1 MNSKKPKSQDI
12 DPNQPITSKP
22 TGQSTDPKD
31 QQILDLKNRLARALA
46 DYSNLE
52 KRFERDSSSI
62 IQFANSNL
70 LGRLLEVRDHL
81 GMAAANGLSAGKA
94 GDTSLKM
101 ILATFDK
108 LLTDEGVTEV
118 KVDGMYDP
126 ATMECHETV
135 PGEKDKV
142 ITVASRGYLLHGKL
156 LRAARVTV
164 GNGDASK
171 QQTVDS
177 KQEQND

>member
-1 MNSKKPKSQDI
+1 MTKKNTP
-12 DPNQPITSKP
+12 DPQAV
-22 TGQSTDPKD
+22 DPRD
-31 QQILDLKNRLARALA
+31 EQIVDLKGKLARALA

-62 IQFANSNL
+62 IKFANCNL
-70 LGRLLEVRDHL
+70 LGKLLEVRDHL
-81 GMAAANGLSAGKA
+81 GMAASA

-108 LLTDEGVTEV
+108 LLIYEGVTEV

-135 PGEKDKV
+135 PGDKDKV
-142 ITVASRGYLLHGKL
+142 ITVQSRGYMLHGKL

-164 GNGDASK
+164 GSGETTKSN
-171 QQTVDS
+171 
-177 KQEQND
+177 

>member
-1 MNSKKPKSQDI
+1 MTKI
-12 DPNQPITSKP
+12 KP
-22 TGQSTDPKD
+22 THPPQTPNIDPKD
-31 QQILDLKNRLARALA
+31 QELSSLKERLARALA

-62 IQFANSNL
+62 IKFANSNL
-70 LGRLLEVRDHL
+70 LGKLLEVRDHL
-81 GMAAANGLSAGKA
+81 GMAASA

-108 LLTDEGVTEV
+108 LLVDEGVTEV

-142 ITVASRGYLLHGKL
+142 IGVQLRGYLLHGKL
-156 LRAARVTV
+156 IRPARVTV
-164 GNGDASK
+164 GNGLPAQSGELN
-171 QQTVDS
+171 QS
-177 KQEQND
+177 N

>member
-1 MNSKKPKSQDI
+1 MTKKNTP
-12 DPNQPITSKP
+12 DPQAV
-22 TGQSTDPKD
+22 DPRD
-31 QQILDLKNRLARALA
+31 EQLNDLKGKLARALA

-62 IQFANSNL
+62 IKFANSNL
-70 LGRLLEVRDHL
+70 LGKLLEVRDHL
-81 GMAAANGLSAGKA
+81 GMAASA

-108 LLTDEGVTEV
+108 LLVDEGVTEV

-135 PGEKDKV
+135 PGDKDKV
-142 ITVASRGYLLHGKL
+142 IGVQLRGYLLHGKL
-156 LRAARVTV
+156 LRPARVTV
-164 GNGDASK
+164 GNGELIKS
-171 QQTVDS
+171 
-177 KQEQND
+177 N

>member
-1 MNSKKPKSQDI
+1 MTAAKQKSKQDNVPQI
-12 DPNQPITSKP
+12 
-22 TGQSTDPKD
+22 DPKD
-31 QQILDLKNRLARALA
+31 AQIEELKGRLARALA

-62 IQFANSNL
+62 IKFANSNL
-70 LGRLLEVRDHL
+70 LGKLLEVRDHL
-81 GMAAANGLSAGKA
+81 GMAASAGLPAGKA

-108 LLTDEGVTEV
+108 LLIDEGVTEV

-135 PGEKDKV
+135 PGDKDKV
-142 ITVASRGYLLHGKL
+142 IAVASRGYMLHGKL

-164 GNGDASK
+164 GSGETN
-171 QQTVDS
+171 
-177 KQEQND
+177 

>member
-1 MNSKKPKSQDI
+1 MTKKNTP
-12 DPNQPITSKP
+12 DPQAV
-22 TGQSTDPKD
+22 DPRD
-31 QQILDLKNRLARALA
+31 EQISDLKGKLARALA

-62 IQFANSNL
+62 IKFANSNL
-70 LGRLLEVRDHL
+70 LGKLLEVRDHL
-81 GMAAANGLSAGKA
+81 GMAASA

-108 LLTDEGVTEV
+108 LLIDEGVTEV

-135 PGEKDKV
+135 PGDKDKV
-142 ITVASRGYLLHGKL
+142 IGAQLRGYLLHGKL
-156 LRAARVTV
+156 LRPARVTV
-164 GNGDASK
+164 GNGETTKS
-171 QQTVDS
+171 
-177 KQEQND
+177 N

>member
-1 MNSKKPKSQDI
+1 MTVAKQKPKQDSVPQI
-12 DPNQPITSKP
+12 
-22 TGQSTDPKD
+22 DPKD
-31 QQILDLKNRLARALA
+31 VQIEELKGRLARALA

-62 IQFANSNL
+62 IKFANSNL
-70 LGRLLEVRDHL
+70 LGKLLEVRDHL
-81 GMAAANGLSAGKA
+81 GMAASA

-101 ILATFDK
+101 ILTTLDK
-108 LLTDEGVTEV
+108 LLIDEGVTEI

-135 PGEKDKV
+135 PGEKDQV
-142 ITVASRGYLLHGKL
+142 ITVVSRGYMLHGKL

-164 GNGDASK
+164 GNGESK
-171 QQTVDS
+171 
-177 KQEQND
+177 

>member
-1 MNSKKPKSQDI
+1 MTAAKQKPKQDNVPQI
-12 DPNQPITSKP
+12 DHR
-22 TGQSTDPKD
+22 DA
-31 QQILDLKNRLARALA
+31 QIEELKGKLARALA

-62 IQFANSNL
+62 IKFANSNL
-70 LGRLLEVRDHL
+70 LGKLLEVRDHL
-81 GMAAANGLSAGKA
+81 GMAAAN

-108 LLTDEGVTEV
+108 LLIDEGVTEV
-118 KVDGMYDP
+118 RVDGMYDP

-142 ITVASRGYLLHGKL
+142 ITVQSRGYMLHGKL

-164 GNGDASK
+164 GSGETTKSN
-171 QQTVDS
+171 
-177 KQEQND
+177 

>member
-1 MNSKKPKSQDI
+1 MTNKVKA
-12 DPNQPITSKP
+12 PNINKQEPATSNP
-22 TGQSTDPKD
+22 VGQSVDPKD
-31 QQILDLKNRLARALA
+31 VQIDELKGRLARALA

-62 IQFANSNL
+62 IKFANSNL
-70 LGRLLEVRDHL
+70 LSRLLEVRDHL
-81 GMAAANGLSAGKA
+81 GMAAAS

-101 ILATFDK
+101 ILSTFDK
-108 LLTDEGVTEV
+108 VLEGEGVTEV

-142 ITVASRGYLLHGKL
+142 VGVQLRGYLLHGKL
-156 LRAARVTV
+156 LRPARVTV
-164 GNGDASK
+164 GNG
-171 QQTVDS
+171 
-177 KQEQND
+177 

>member
-1 MNSKKPKSQDI
+1 MTKKNTP
-12 DPNQPITSKP
+12 DPQAV
-22 TGQSTDPKD
+22 DPRD
-31 QQILDLKNRLARALA
+31 EQIVDLKGKLARALA

-62 IQFANSNL
+62 IKFANSNL
-70 LGRLLEVRDHL
+70 LGKLLEVRDHL
-81 GMAAANGLSAGKA
+81 GMAASA

-108 LLTDEGVTEV
+108 LLIDEGVTEV

-135 PGEKDKV
+135 PGDKDKV
-142 ITVASRGYLLHGKL
+142 ITVQSRGYMLHGKL

-164 GNGDASK
+164 GSGEPIKSN
-171 QQTVDS
+171 
-177 KQEQND
+177 

>member
-1 MNSKKPKSQDI
+1 MTKKNTP
-12 DPNQPITSKP
+12 DPQVV
-22 TGQSTDPKD
+22 DPRD
-31 QQILDLKNRLARALA
+31 EQINDLKGKLARALA

-62 IQFANSNL
+62 IKFANSNL
-70 LGRLLEVRDHL
+70 LGKLLEVRDHL
-81 GMAAANGLSAGKA
+81 GMAASA

-108 LLTDEGVTEV
+108 LLIDEGVTEV

-135 PGEKDKV
+135 PGDKDKV
-142 ITVASRGYLLHGKL
+142 IGVQLRGYLLHGKL
-156 LRAARVTV
+156 LRPARVTV
-164 GNGDASK
+164 GNGETTKS
-171 QQTVDS
+171 
-177 KQEQND
+177 N

>member
-1 MNSKKPKSQDI
+1 MSSTKPKPQNI
-12 DPNQPITSKP
+12 DPSQPATSEPK
-22 TGQSTDPKD
+22 GQSVDPRD
-31 QQILDLKNRLARALA
+31 AQIEELKGKLARALA

-62 IQFANSNL
+62 IKFANSNL
-70 LGRLLEVRDHL
+70 LGKLLEVRDHL
-81 GMAAANGLSAGKA
+81 GMAASA

-101 ILATFDK
+101 ILTTFDK
-108 LLTDEGVTEV
+108 LLIDEGVSEV

-135 PGEKDKV
+135 PGDKDKV
-142 ITVASRGYLLHGKL
+142 ITVQSRGYMLHGKL

-164 GNGDASK
+164 GSGETTKSN
-171 QQTVDS
+171 
-177 KQEQND
+177 

>member
-1 MNSKKPKSQDI
+1 MTK
-12 DPNQPITSKP
+12 TKP
-22 TGQSTDPKD
+22 TNPPQTPAVDSRD
-31 QQILDLKNRLARALA
+31 QELSSLKERLARALA

-62 IQFANSNL
+62 IKFANSNL

-81 GMAAANGLSAGKA
+81 GMAASA

-101 ILATFDK
+101 ILSTFDK
-108 LLTDEGVTEV
+108 VLTDEGVTEV

-142 ITVASRGYLLHGKL
+142 IGVQLRGYLLHGKL
-156 LRAARVTV
+156 LRPARVTV
-164 GNGDASK
+164 GNGELIKS
-171 QQTVDS
+171 
-177 KQEQND
+177 N

>member
-1 MNSKKPKSQDI
+1 MSSSKPKTQNI
-12 DPNQPITSKP
+12 DPNQPATAE
-22 TGQSTDPKD
+22 PKGRSVD
-31 QQILDLKNRLARALA
+31 QRDAQIEELKGRLARALA

-62 IQFANSNL
+62 IKFANSNL
-70 LGRLLEVRDHL
+70 LGKFLEVRDHL
-81 GMAAANGLSAGKA
+81 GMAAAN

-108 LLTDEGVTEV
+108 LLIDEGVTEV

-126 ATMECHETV
+126 ASMECHETV
-135 PGEKDKV
+135 PGDKDKV
-142 ITVASRGYLLHGKL
+142 ITVASRGYMLHGKL

-164 GNGDASK
+164 GSGETIKSN
-171 QQTVDS
+171 
-177 KQEQND
+177 

>member
-1 MNSKKPKSQDI
+1 MTK
-12 DPNQPITSKP
+12 TKP
-22 TGQSTDPKD
+22 TNPPQNPVVDPRD
-31 QQILDLKNRLARALA
+31 QELSSLKERLARALA

-62 IQFANSNL
+62 IKFANSNL
-70 LGRLLEVRDHL
+70 LGKLLEVRDHL
-81 GMAAANGLSAGKA
+81 GMAAAS

-118 KVDGMYDP
+118 KVDGVYDP

-135 PGEKDKV
+135 PGEKDK
-142 ITVASRGYLLHGKL
+142 IMGIQLRGYLLHGKL
-156 LRAARVTV
+156 LRPARVTV
-164 GNGDASK
+164 GNGELNQS
-171 QQTVDS
+171 
-177 KQEQND
+177 N

>member
-1 MNSKKPKSQDI
+1 MTKKNTP
-12 DPNQPITSKP
+12 DPQAV
-22 TGQSTDPKD
+22 DPRD
-31 QQILDLKNRLARALA
+31 EQLNDLKGKLARALA

-62 IQFANSNL
+62 IKFANSNL
-70 LGRLLEVRDHL
+70 LGKLLEVRDHL
-81 GMAAANGLSAGKA
+81 GMAASA

-108 LLTDEGVTEV
+108 LLIDEGVTEV

-135 PGEKDKV
+135 PGDKDKV
-142 ITVASRGYLLHGKL
+142 IGVQLRGYLLHGKL
-156 LRAARVTV
+156 LRPARVTV
-164 GNGDASK
+164 GNGETTKS
-171 QQTVDS
+171 
-177 KQEQND
+177 N

>member
-1 MNSKKPKSQDI
+1 MTKKNTP
-12 DPNQPITSKP
+12 DPQAV
-22 TGQSTDPKD
+22 DPRD
-31 QQILDLKNRLARALA
+31 EQINDLKGKLARALA

-62 IQFANSNL
+62 IKFANSNL
-70 LGRLLEVRDHL
+70 LGKLLEVRDHL
-81 GMAAANGLSAGKA
+81 GMAASA

-108 LLTDEGVTEV
+108 LLIDEGVTEV

-135 PGEKDKV
+135 PGDKDKV
-142 ITVASRGYLLHGKL
+142 IGVQLRGYLLHGKL
-156 LRAARVTV
+156 LRPARVTV
-164 GNGDASK
+164 GNGETTKS
-171 QQTVDS
+171 
-177 KQEQND
+177 N

>member
-1 MNSKKPKSQDI
+1 MTKKNTP
-12 DPNQPITSKP
+12 DPQVV
-22 TGQSTDPKD
+22 DPRD
-31 QQILDLKNRLARALA
+31 EQISDLKGKLARALA

-62 IQFANSNL
+62 IKFANSNL
-70 LGRLLEVRDHL
+70 LGKLLEVRDHL
-81 GMAAANGLSAGKA
+81 GMAASA

-108 LLTDEGVTEV
+108 LLIDEGVTEV

-135 PGEKDKV
+135 PGDKDMV
-142 ITVASRGYLLHGKL
+142 ITVQSRGYMLHGKL
-156 LRAARVTV
+156 MRAARVTV
-164 GNGDASK
+164 GNGETTKS
-171 QQTVDS
+171 
-177 KQEQND
+177 N

>member
-1 MNSKKPKSQDI
+1 MTSTKPKHKP
-12 DPNQPITSKP
+12 DPQL
-22 TGQSTDPKD
+22 D
-31 QQILDLKNRLARALA
+31 DLKAKLARALA
-46 DYSNLE
+46 DYANLE

-62 IQFANSNL
+62 IKFANSNL

-81 GMAAANGLSAGKA
+81 GMAAANG
-94 GDTSLKM
+94 DTSLKM

-108 LLTDEGVTEV
+108 VLTDEGVTEV

-135 PGEKDKV
+135 PGEKDRV
-142 ITVASRGYLLHGKL
+142 VSVQSRGYLLHGKL

-164 GNGDASK
+164 GNGQPS
-171 QQTVDS
+171 TS
-177 KQEQND
+177 

>member
-1 MNSKKPKSQDI
+1 MTKKNIP
-12 DPNQPITSKP
+12 DPQVV
-22 TGQSTDPKD
+22 DPRD
-31 QQILDLKNRLARALA
+31 EQISDLKGKLARALA

-62 IQFANSNL
+62 IKFANSNL
-70 LGRLLEVRDHL
+70 LGKLLEVRDHL
-81 GMAAANGLSAGKA
+81 GMAASA

-108 LLTDEGVTEV
+108 LLIDEGVTEV

-135 PGEKDKV
+135 PGDKDKV
-142 ITVASRGYLLHGKL
+142 IGVQLRGYLLHGKL
-156 LRAARVTV
+156 LRPARVTV
-164 GNGDASK
+164 GNGETTKS
-171 QQTVDS
+171 
-177 KQEQND
+177 N

>member
-1 MNSKKPKSQDI
+1 MTAAKQKPKQDNVPQI
-12 DPNQPITSKP
+12 
-22 TGQSTDPKD
+22 DPKD
-31 QQILDLKNRLARALA
+31 AQIEELKGKLARALA

-62 IQFANSNL
+62 IKFANSNL
-70 LGRLLEVRDHL
+70 LGKLLEVRDHL
-81 GMAAANGLSAGKA
+81 GMAASA

-108 LLTDEGVTEV
+108 LLIDEGVTEV

-135 PGEKDKV
+135 PGDKDKV
-142 ITVASRGYLLHGKL
+142 ITVQSRGYMLHGKL

-164 GNGDASK
+164 GSGETTKSN
-171 QQTVDS
+171 
-177 KQEQND
+177 